1 LLLAINKVG
10 CVEGSQLKTVA
21 VRDRVGWACFN
32 AISAEDTAVVVD
44 VVHMGIAFGAADP
57 VLSRVLSSFDVDTV
71 GRTGSR
77 AQETRYTL
85 LQPVFVALQHVKT
98 AKALL
103 ENRAMQWPWTIRI
116 ILDNR
121 GPEHLPEG
129 DCHAFG
135 DGSDVL
141 HDRHIWIIPVA
152 NFADSYNKRLVGELI
167 DELQSEDVAFE
178 ATHDNLNNI
187 GLLGV

>member
-10 CVEGSQLKTVA
+10 SVEGSQLKTVA
-21 VRDRVGWACFN
+21 VGNRVCRACLD
-32 AISAEDTAVVVD
+32 AISAEDAAVVVD
-44 VVHMGIAFGAADP
+44 VVHMGIAFGAANAIF
-57 VLSRVLSSFDVDTV
+57 SRVLSSFDVDTV

-77 AQETRYTL
+77 TQETSYTL
-85 LQPVFVALQHVKT
+85 LQPVFVALQNVKT

-103 ENRAMQWPWTIRI
+103 EDRATQWTWTIRI
-116 ILDNR
+116 VLDNR
-121 GPEHLPEG
+121 GLEHLPEG

-152 NFADSYNKRLVGELI
+152 NFADYYNKRLVGKLI
-167 DELQSEDVAFE
+167 DELQSKDVAFE
-178 ATHDNLNNI
+178 ATHDNLNHI
-187 GLLGV
+187 GLLRV